1 MRQTFQHPRPLQ
13 VSSLVNP
20 FPLAADNTSQHLK
33 THTKPFQC
41 EECMKS
47 FALRS
52 DLTRHVQARHRLGA
66 ARHPCVVSSCSFR
79 ASRKDN
85 IRQHV
90 QKSHPQLLAGP
101 SKVRPGRR
109 RTKPHDFSMS
119 ILPGTSFDE
128 VDLSIASTCTLMQAA
143 SAGNLGFVQ
152 IILQSGVDI
161 STQADDGSTALHCA
175 AKADQTDMV
184 HLLIESGARSDIV
197 NSKGKV
203 VATKSSQDILLTY

>member
-1 MRQTFQHPRPLQ
+1 MLIHWLLT
-13 VSSLVNP
+13 
-20 FPLAADNTSQHLK
+20 NTSQHLK

-41 EECMKS
+41 EECIKG

-101 SKVRPGRR
+101 SKVKLGRR
-109 RTKPHDFSMS
+109 RTKPRDFSMS
-119 ILPGTSFDE
+119 ILPGTSFDDE
-128 VDLSIASTCTLMQAA
+128 SDLSIANTCTLMQAA
-143 SAGNLGFVQ
+143 SAGNLGFVR

-161 STQADDGSTALHCA
+161 SKQADDGSTALHCA

-184 HLLIESGARSDIV
+184 YLLIESGARSDIV

-203 VATKSSQDILLTY
+203 AATNSLQDILLTYY